1 MKSILKGI
9 APGWKMLHNYTD
21 SPNGRIWLVWYDHW
35 YEIKMINS
43 SAQMLH
49 CQVNERSKGYQFILT
64 VVYGFNTVEQRK
76 SLWNEME
83 QWQKVSLN
91 LGL

>member
-1 MKSILKGI
+1 MAI
-9 APGWKMLHNYTD
+9 LHNYSD
-21 SPNGRIWLVWYDHW
+21 NPNGRIWLIWDDNW
-35 YEIKMINS
+35 YEIKMINN

-76 SLWNEME
+76 SLW
-83 QWQKVSLN
+83 QKMNAMSKGISQPCLIHSRRF
-91 LGL
+91 

>member
-1 MKSILKGI
+1 MNSVLKGI
-9 APGWKMLHNYTD
+9 APGWQVLHNYVD
-21 SPNGRIWLVWYDHW
+21 SPNGRIWLIWDDNW
-35 YEIKMINS
+35 YEVKKINN

-49 CQVNERSKGYQFILT
+49 CQVDERSKGYQFILT